1 MLSRGPLSRVLSCPK
16 GDEMENA
23 PKPAYVKFEFRPI
36 ENREKSIEAG
46 HVYME
51 DVLFAVITPSGT
63 KDRIEKR
70 ADEWIASVEEGV
82 KQERI
87 PEAWLY
93 AYRDAMKRFEETRE
107 DPEFGIPLANWGG
120 LTPAQLANCLNAN
133 IRTVEDL
140 AAATEEGLGRIGMG
154 GYALKMKAQAYMD
167 TAKNSGAAAE
177 ELAALRQK
185 NSELEL
191 RDKEREEQFKA
202 MAARLEA
209 LENAGAKTKEK
220 A

>member
-1 MLSRGPLSRVLSCPK
+1 
-16 GDEMENA
+16 MENS
-23 PKPAYVKFEFRPI
+23 PKPAYVKFEFRPV

-46 HVYME
+46 HMYME
-51 DVLFAVITPSGT
+51 DVLFAIITPSGT

-87 PEAWLY
+87 PESWLY
-93 AYRDAMKRFEETRE
+93 AYRDAMTRFIETRE
-107 DPEFGIPLANWGG
+107 DPEFGTPLSNWPL

-133 IRTVEDL
+133 IRTIEDL

-154 GYALKMKAQAYMD
+154 GYALKLKAQAYLD
-167 TAKNSGAAAE
+167 TAKDHGAVSLELEAA
-177 ELAALRQK
+177 RQRV
-185 NSELEL
+185 SELEA

-209 LENAGAKTKEK
+209 LEKKPEGKEKEK